1 MFHNLKG
8 YDSHHRLRSAV
19 DIIDQEHVDA
29 IAQSTGKFMAFT
41 LGDLIFL
48 DTAQF
53 MPSSLDTLVNS
64 LKTKNADNFEK
75 FNNMEQH
82 CNEEELKL
90 I

>member
-1 MFHNLKG
+1 
-8 YDSHHRLRSAV
+8 
-19 DIIDQEHVDA
+19 
-29 IAQSTGKFMAFT
+29 MAFT